1 MYGTVNYAENHVKNA
16 VSRKMPS
23 RFQTTDIS
31 LDVSI
36 GLSDEKLFDRSA
48 FTLSF
53 STA

>member
-1 MYGTVNYAENHVKNA
+1 MEPLITQKTT
-16 VSRKMPS
+16 SKM
-23 RFQTTDIS
+23 RYREKCQAGIQTTDIS